1 MTLHDFIAGF
11 LGASVIEVIAS
22 ISGFICVYL
31 LIKRNIWNFF
41 FGLIQVTLYVWIF
54 YQNKLYSDTML
65 HVIYISLQF
74 YGWWNW
80 RQHKNSQQEL
90 VIEKTP
96 LKMFISLT
104 LLSISST
111 LVLGYLMDNYTD
123 ASFAYADAFTTTTSL
138 IAQWLLTRRHLLNW
152 SFWLAVDVVAIVIYL
167 QKGLFPTSVLYV
179 AFLIMAAI
187 GQYSWWQQY
196 NRQSSENN
204 LTKTD

>member
-111 LVLGYLMDNYTD
+111 LVLGYVMDNYTD

-196 NRQSSENN
+196 NRQSSDNN
-204 LTKTD
+204 LTKSD

>member
-1 MTLHDFIAGF
+1 MTLHDFIIGF

-41 FGLIQVTLYVWIF
+41 FGLIQVTLYVWVF
-54 YQNKLYSDTML
+54 YQNKLYSDTLL

-179 AFLIMAAI
+179 AFLIMATI

-196 NRQSSENN
+196 KRQLPENN
-204 LTKTD
+204 LTKSN

>member
-1 MTLHDFIAGF
+1 MTLHDFIIGF

-41 FGLIQVTLYVWIF
+41 FGLIQVTLYVWVF
-54 YQNKLYSDTML
+54 YQNKLYSDTLL

-196 NRQSSENN
+196 KRQLPENN
-204 LTKTD
+204 LTKSN

>member
-111 LVLGYLMDNYTD
+111 LVLGYVMDNYTN

-196 NRQSSENN
+196 NRQSSDNN
-204 LTKTD
+204 LTKSD